1 MQVPNEGHVA
11 ALAFPFGTHA
21 TPLLTLVRRLSASA
35 PNLKFS
41 FINTSKSNQKVFSKI
56 KPNDYQNIKPFNVD
70 DGVPEGH
77 VFSGDPLEA
86 VELFLRA
93 MPENFKNGLEGAVA
107 ETGAKITCLLTDA
120 FFWFGADMG
129 AEMGVPWVAFWTAA
143 PCSISVHMYTDVVRN
158 TLKGKE
164 ENGDETLDF
173 IPGMSAIRA
182 KDLPAGIVHGKLEA
196 PFNIMV
202 HKMGQTLPRATALAI
217 NSFEE
222 INPTITNDLKS
233 KLKMVL
239 NIGPF
244 DLAWPPKSFSDES
257 GCIPWL
263 DNHDKASVAYLSFGS
278 LLTPQPNELIALAEA
293 LETQRVPFLWSFRD
307 SSKLQLLE
315 GFLERTSTLGK
326 VVPWTPQL
334 QVLEHPSVGVFIT
347 HAGWN
352 SVSES
357 IARGVPMICRP
368 FFADQGLNS
377 RLVEEVWKI
386 GVSVEGGNF
395 TKSATTKALELVFSS
410 GKGGEMRENIG
421 NLKQKAKIAVGS
433 DGSSTKNFTS
443 LVKVVAGCENA

>member
-11 ALAFPFGTHA
+11 VLAFPFGTHA
-21 TPLLTLVRRLSASA
+21 TPLLTLVRRLSATA

-41 FINTSKSNQKVFSKI
+41 FLNTPASNRKIFSKI
-56 KPNDYQNIKPFNVD
+56 KPDDYQNINPYDVD

-77 VFSGDPLEA
+77 VFSGHPLEA
-86 VELFLRA
+86 VELFLGL
-93 MPENFKNGLEGAVA
+93 MPENFKNGLEEAV
-107 ETGAKITCLLTDA
+107 EKTGVQITCLLTDA
-120 FFWFGADMG
+120 FYWFAADMA
-129 AEMGVPWVAFWTAA
+129 AEMGVPWVAFWTAS
-143 PCSISVHMYTDVVRN
+143 PCAISVHMYTDVILS
-158 TLKGKE
+158 TLKGYTE
-164 ENGDETLDF
+164 ENGNQTLNF
-173 IPGMSAIRA
+173 IPGMFAIHA
-182 KDLPAGIVHGKLEA
+182 KDIPGGINQEV
-196 PFNIMV
+196 PFNIML
-202 HKMGQTLPRATALAI
+202 HKMGQTIPRVTALAI

-222 INPTITNDLKS
+222 IDPIITNDLKS
-233 KLKMVL
+233 KLKMVM

-244 DLAWPPKSFSDES
+244 DLALPPKSFPDES

-263 DNHDKASVAYLSFGS
+263 DEHEKASVAYLSFGT
-278 LLTPQPNELIALAEA
+278 LLTPPPDELIALAEA

-307 SSKLQLLE
+307 SSKLPLLE

-357 IARGVPMICRP
+357 IGGGVPMICRP

-395 TKSATTKALELVFSS
+395 TKSGTMKALELVFSS
-410 GKGGEMRENIG
+410 EKGVEMRENIG
-421 NLKQKAKIAVGS
+421 NLKEKAKIAVGS
-433 DGSSTKNFTS
+433 DGSSTKNFVS